1 MEETFVA
8 GIGAANLDLHGHSR
22 APLILRDSNPGSV
35 YTSAGG
41 VTRNI
46 LENLCRME
54 VSVRLFSAVGDDANG
69 GVILEE
75 SRRAGMDVSQTLV
88 VPGERSSCYLA
99 LMDSGGDMYAA
110 LSDMSIL
117 EHVKPCW
124 LETKKDV
131 LLRASAVVC
140 DPCLPPETLEWI
152 TGGALAGIPLFA
164 DPVSTAYARRLRPFA
179 GKFACLKPNRME
191 LAALTGQDISD
202 DEDMERAAEELLD
215 QGTRCVVVSLGPR
228 GCYWADRDGN
238 RFYRSLRPV
247 ERMVDATGAGDA
259 FMAGIVYGFMAGMAP
274 LAAARWALAAG
285 VAAVTSKG
293 TVSTG
298 MSQALIRKIL
308 EENV

>member
-1 MEETFVA
+1 MEGTFVA

-54 VSVRLFSAVGDDANG
+54 VPVRLFTAVGDDANG
-69 GVILEE
+69 SVILEE
-75 SRRAGMDVSQTLV
+75 SRRAGMDVSQALV

-117 EHVKPCW
+117 EHVTPSW

-164 DPVSTAYARRLRPFA
+164 DPVSTAYARRLRPLA
-179 GKFACLKPNRME
+179 GRFTCLKPNRME
-191 LAALTGQDISD
+191 LAALTGREIAADG
-202 DEDMERAAEELLD
+202 DMERAAEALLD
-215 QGTRCVVVSLGPR
+215 QGTHRVVVSLGAR

-238 RFYRSLRPV
+238 RFYSALHPV
-247 ERMVDATGAGDA
+247 EHMVDATGAGDA
-259 FMAGIVYGFMAGMAP
+259 FMAGILYGAIHRLEP
-274 LAAARWALAAG
+274 RQAARWALAAG
-285 VAAVTSKG
+285 VAAVTSRG
-293 TVSTG
+293 TVSPG
-298 MSQALIRKIL
+298 MSPALIRKIL